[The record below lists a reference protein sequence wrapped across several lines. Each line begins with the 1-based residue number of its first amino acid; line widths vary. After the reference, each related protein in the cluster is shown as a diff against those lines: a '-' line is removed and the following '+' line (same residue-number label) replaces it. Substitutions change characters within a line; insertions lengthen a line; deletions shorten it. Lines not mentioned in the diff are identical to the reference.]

1 MNGRAFAT
9 ASAAAAL
16 PGVDRLGIELPNSAR
31 VAELGLEGHARR
43 CLERAKAL
51 LETPKS

>member
-1 MNGRAFAT
+1 MSGFHTRRHIFN
-9 ASAAAAL
+9 
-16 PGVDRLGIELPNSAR
+16 VDRLGIELPNSAR

-51 LETPKS
+51 LETPKA